1 MTLIHDLNPQQ
12 AAAVQ
17 AMHGPVLVLA
27 GPGSGKTRVLTRRI
41 THMIEEAGIAPWN
54 ILAVTFTNK
63 AAREM
68 GERVEG
74 LLADRFGEPLPGQP
88 RRLGGLTIG
97 TFHSICAR
105 VLRVETERIG
115 FERNWVIY
123 DTADQ
128 LALVRALMCE
138 MNFDEKR
145 YSPRAILS
153 RISSQKNEL
162 ITPDAYEAAGYF
174 EEIAGRVYTRYQD
187 ALRANNAMDFD
198 DLLMRTTLLLR
209 RDEEIRV
216 KYQQK
221 WQYLLVDEFQDT
233 NTAQYELLAALAG
246 APSNNRN
253 LFVVGDEDQCVVAGT
268 LIATPDGARP
278 VEELVAES
286 DQIVAASGHGAAAHS
301 TVERR
306 MVRDYDGDVVVVRT
320 EKGRE
325 LRATP
330 EHCVFGRF
338 EPRGPYRYVYLMY
351 SADLGYRIGR
361 TEATRTSG
369 EKAYPGFKERLRQ
382 ERGDAIWLLKACIDA
397 AEAAYWE
404 AYLAAQYG
412 LPTACFYAGD
422 RRLAMG
428 DAQIKQLFHEL
439 DTEAAAA
446 RLARDLGLSLAHPHH
461 APQATIRGGSTRKTI
476 SFRMFG
482 SARRRTG
489 GTRWQQGQDPWHI
502 HEISICS
509 SDPAFRTQ
517 VETVLSTKPHKHVYW
532 AARRTNGDYDAMH
545 QTLRKLRRA
554 APDSR
559 VWQRARLTAA
569 DFDFMPIGNLIP
581 GALVPVLTEDGAI
594 GEEMVTSVERAHYT
608 GPVYDLSVPTYR
620 NYIANGIVVHNS
632 IYRFRGAD
640 YRNVMRFREEYPDAK
655 VILLEQNYRS
665 TQTILDVANAV
676 IANNRLRTP
685 KKLHTE
691 NGKGLAVTL
700 YEGYNEVEEA
710 AYVCDEITRLVG
722 SRAFDF
728 GDFAIMYRT
737 NAQSRALEEAFVHR
751 NMKYKLVGAT
761 RFYERKE
768 IKDALAFLRVVH
780 NPLDTV
786 ALERIINVPAR
797 GIGAKT
803 YAALQDWARMTG
815 VSEYTALRILH
826 HGPETVSLETGAILP
841 DAAYTSPLGTRAQ
854 NALVGFSALLEHWVE
869 ENRQGH
875 YASVAELLDAILH
888 DSGYTDALR
897 DGTDEGEER
906 FENLQELRGV
916 AAQYMRGMPGLD
928 SAVDPDGNPVQ
939 TPLSLFLEE
948 VSLVSDADEVDEGSG
963 AVTLMTLH
971 TAKGAGVSRG
981 LHGRHGGRHSA
992 PQPQPGKRR
1001 SRGYG
1006 RRASAGLRGH
1016 HAGQEAALS
1025 GPRSG
1030 AAFGAAANC
1039 RSPAASWTKS
1049 PANCSAAWS
1058 TNSRAA
1064 SRASI
1069 A

>member
-1 MTLIHDLNPQQ
+1 
-12 AAAVQ
+12 
-17 AMHGPVLVLA
+17 
-27 GPGSGKTRVLTRRI
+27 
-41 THMIEEAGIAPWN
+41 
-54 ILAVTFTNK
+54 
-63 AAREM
+63 
-68 GERVEG
+68 
-74 LLADRFGEPLPGQP
+74 
-88 RRLGGLTIG
+88 
-97 TFHSICAR
+97 
-105 VLRVETERIG
+105 
-115 FERNWVIY
+115 
-123 DTADQ
+123 
-128 LALVRALMCE
+128 
-138 MNFDEKR
+138 
-145 YSPRAILS
+145 
-153 RISSQKNEL
+153 
-162 ITPDAYEAAGYF
+162 
-174 EEIAGRVYTRYQD
+174 
-187 ALRANNAMDFD
+187 
-198 DLLMRTTLLLR
+198 
-209 RDEEIRV
+209 
-216 KYQQK
+216 
-221 WQYLLVDEFQDT
+221 
-233 NTAQYELLAALAG
+233 
-246 APSNNRN
+246 
-253 LFVVGDEDQCVVAGT
+253 
-268 LIATPDGARP
+268 
-278 VEELVAES
+278 
-286 DQIVAASGHGAAAHS
+286 
-301 TVERR
+301 
-306 MVRDYDGDVVVVRT
+306 
-320 EKGRE
+320 
-325 LRATP
+325 
-330 EHCVFGRF
+330 
-338 EPRGPYRYVYLMY
+338 
-351 SADLGYRIGR
+351 
-361 TEATRTSG
+361 
-369 EKAYPGFKERLRQ
+369 
-382 ERGDAIWLLKACIDA
+382 
-397 AEAAYWE
+397 
-404 AYLAAQYG
+404 
-412 LPTACFYAGD
+412 
-422 RRLAMG
+422 
-428 DAQIKQLFHEL
+428 
-439 DTEAAAA
+439 
-446 RLARDLGLSLAHPHH
+446 
-461 APQATIRGGSTRKTI
+461 
-476 SFRMFG
+476 
-482 SARRRTG
+482 
-489 GTRWQQGQDPWHI
+489 
-502 HEISICS
+502 
-509 SDPAFRTQ
+509 
-517 VETVLSTKPHKHVYW
+517 
-532 AARRTNGDYDAMH
+532 
-545 QTLRKLRRA
+545 
-554 APDSR
+554 
-559 VWQRARLTAA
+559 
-569 DFDFMPIGNLIP
+569 
-581 GALVPVLTEDGAI
+581 
-594 GEEMVTSVERAHYT
+594 
-608 GPVYDLSVPTYR
+608 
-620 NYIANGIVVHNS
+620 
-632 IYRFRGAD
+632 
-640 YRNVMRFREEYPDAK
+640 MRFREEYPDAK